1 MNKPQGYDSVTVG
14 GDFTPIELGGHTA
27 VIKRVRETTSSNG
40 KPMIQIAI
48 DFDNRDSQPGYFT
61 EMFKNDTR
69 QDRKWP
75 YQGTQYILTEDR
87 DGKCSR
93 QLKSFITSVE
103 QSNNAECDWGPAFEG
118 WFVNKRVGIVYGEV
132 EEPYQGEIKT
142 RRRIRYF
149 CNYDKAKSADIPEK
163 KLYKKPATTITT
175 PTADFVNVPDGAL
188 DEIPF

>member
-27 VIKRVRETTSSNG
+27 VIKRVRETTSRSG

-48 DFDNRDSQPGYFT
+48 DFDSQDSQPGYFT
-61 EMFKNDTR
+61 EIFKSDTR

-87 DGKCSR
+87 EGKCSR

-103 QSNNAECDWGPAFEG
+103 RSNNSECDWGPAFEG
-118 WFVNKRVGIVYGEV
+118 WFVNKKVGIVYGEN
-132 EEPYQGEIKT
+132 EEEYDGEVRT

-149 CNYDKAKSADIPEK
+149 CTYDKAKEAAVPEK
-163 KLYKKPATTITT
+163 RLLQKPVM
-175 PTADFVNVPDGAL
+175 TALTEDFVNVPDGAM